1 MRRKY
6 QGRTFVRETAYV
18 CGDYMDADIYPVF
31 QQPGIRRAKSKP
43 TSAVEASAGPTACR
57 LKSPEYA
64 NIAIFYYI
72 CIRIHTKEPCVSN
85 RRNSS
90 AG

>member
-1 MRRKY
+1 MIEWIVSSSVLIVLVLLLRRLA
-6 QGRTFVRETAYV
+6 FL
-18 CGDYMDADIYPVF
+18 
-31 QQPGIRRAKSKP
+31 SKP